1 MPDGDKFER
10 KLFGLGWRKAYR
22 LSCNGA
28 KESIIAD
35 VVIKAIAHGL
45 RNKLACSALSR
56 ICDAI
61 SQALSDAGQDGRSN
75 FQGGNS
81 VSPFY
86 MLSVELERIQSTEPA
101 SLSIQLAVN
110 AAQSA
115 YLKLEE
121 SSQSISRQEL
131 QSHFSQCF
139 VEGLIRNQWLDRVRD
154 GIAESQRR
162 SANDQMAWEQKLIAT
177 LAEPANKLM
186 ESAFKASSKEKI
198 RAPRR
203 LTPQMRMT
211 LDELNQGLTV
221 LEM

>member
-22 LSCNGA
+22 LACNGA

-45 RNKLACSALSR
+45 RNKLACPAIGR

-61 SQALSDAGQDGRSN
+61 SHALSAAGQNGGSN
-75 FQGGNS
+75 FRSGGS
-81 VSPFY
+81 VDPFY
-86 MLSVELERIQSTEPA
+86 MLSIELERIQSTAPA
-101 SLSIQLAVN
+101 SLSMQLAAN

-115 YLKLEE
+115 YLELEE

-131 QSHFSQCF
+131 QSRFSQCF
-139 VEGLIRNQWLDRVRD
+139 VERLIRNQWLDRVRD
-154 GIAESQRR
+154 GIAENQGR
-162 SANDQMAWEQKLIAT
+162 SANDQAAWEQKLLTT
-177 LAEPANKLM
+177 LVEPANKLM

-203 LTPQMRMT
+203 LTPKMKMT
-211 LDELNQGLTV
+211 LDELNQELTV
-221 LEM
+221 LEL

>member
-35 VVIKAIAHGL
+35 VVIKSIAHGL
-45 RNKLACSALSR
+45 RNKLACPALGR

-61 SQALSDAGQDGRSN
+61 SQALSAADRNGGSN
-75 FQGGNS
+75 FRGDDS
-81 VSPFY
+81 VDSFY
-86 MLSVELERIQSTEPA
+86 LLSVELEGIQTTEPA
-101 SLSIQLAVN
+101 SPSLQLAVN
-110 AAQSA
+110 AAQST
-115 YLKLEE
+115 YLELEE
-121 SSQSISRQEL
+121 RSQSISRQEV
-131 QSHFSQCF
+131 QSRFSICF
-139 VEGLIRNQWLDRVRD
+139 VERLIRNQWLDRVRD
-154 GIAESQRR
+154 GIAENQGR

-177 LAEPANKLM
+177 LAEPANKLI